1 MQRRR
6 KLNIIWI
13 PADSDVTIKENHTSL
28 KAVFGRRS
36 LKQAVDIFRIKAA
49 FCSLTGIHFISLGP
63 WDRESAKHGEKSFCR
78 GSAARTNWPLVQNTS
93 PPLWRAEEMG
103 LAGSGGR
110 PRQGRL
116 GGPML
121 RPPPCLWQTRQWIIS
136 PSGTRPGAVG
146 LLYSTVQRNCLSLSS
161 SHTLTLVCIS
171 ISRPYTHF
179 RPLIT
184 LTASINRL
192 LHKKYSWQVQ
202 TTTDVS
208 GKVCRALE
216 LG

>member
-1 MQRRR
+1 MNF
-6 KLNIIWI
+6 KNDIWCREEEKQNMIQI
-13 PADSDVTIKENHTSL
+13 PEDSDVTIKENHTSL
-28 KAVFGRRS
+28 KSVFGRGS

-63 WDRESAKHGEKSFCR
+63 RDRESAKHGEKSFCR

-146 LLYSTVQRNCLSLSS
+146 LLYGTVQRNCLSLSS
-161 SHTLTLVCIS
+161 THTD
-171 ISRPYTHF
+171 THLF
-179 RPLIT
+179 
-184 LTASINRL
+184 ASPSPVHIHIFFL
-192 LHKKYSWQVQ
+192 SSLWQLQ
-202 TTTDVS
+202 
-208 GKVCRALE
+208 
-216 LG
+216 